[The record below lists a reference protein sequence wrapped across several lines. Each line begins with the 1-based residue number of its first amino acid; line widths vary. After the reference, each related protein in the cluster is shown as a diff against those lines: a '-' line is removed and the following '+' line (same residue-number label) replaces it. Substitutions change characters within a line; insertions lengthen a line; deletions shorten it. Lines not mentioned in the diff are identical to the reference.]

1 MTATV
6 EQHVALGE
14 EVRTSVELIKAG
26 LGHLQRMGAANDFYH
41 LPMLL
46 LASGFERLMKTI
58 ICLHTLRE
66 TGEYPSPSDPI
77 LGGGSKGHD
86 LARLLDK
93 ITTDCF
99 NPAYVESVPAA
110 RKDIEYLR
118 RDPRLRKLVEMLSNF
133 GQAAR
138 YHDLNVVLGR
148 PSDIASPEREWK
160 KLELDVLKGDSEW
173 QDELA
178 DPAKW
183 DMLYK
188 MIASNL
194 VARLERFARALS
206 RLFTLGGLGHEA
218 KRHTGTIAPFLFLRD
233 EDLGKQTYS

>member
-14 EVRTSVELIKAG
+14 EIRTSVELIKAG
-26 LGHLQRMGAANDFYH
+26 LGRLQRMGAANDFYH

-58 ICLHTLRE
+58 ICLHALQE
-66 TGEYPSPSDPI
+66 TGEYPSPRDPTFR
-77 LGGGSKGHD
+77 GGSKGHD
-86 LARLLDK
+86 LVRLLDK
-93 ITTDCF
+93 ITMHCF

-110 RKDIEYLR
+110 LKDIEYLR
-118 RDPRLRKLVEMLSNF
+118 GDPRLRRLVEMLSNF

-160 KLELDVLKGDSEW
+160 KLELDVLKEDSEW
-173 QDELA
+173 VGTLVDPTRWDEL
-178 DPAKW
+178 
-183 DMLYK
+183 YET
-188 MIASNL
+188 IATDL
-194 VARLERFARALS
+194 VARLEKFARALT
-206 RLFTLGGLGHEA
+206 RLFTIGSLGAVA
-218 KRHTGTIAPFLFLRD
+218 KKHTGTIAPFLFLKD
-233 EDLGKQTYS
+233 EELGKQTYS